1 MLTTSCPSPARLEG
15 RSRETSNYDIDFVLR
30 YAEQDVFG
38 GQFAR
43 AVATH
48 NANLATLNAY
58 PMPEEAR
65 QAIEEIRQA
74 FEIAVVEAFGLAQNG
89 GWELAGRWARI
100 ERTLKATSVRV
111 KDQLPAIE
119 ARRKQVRAFCDKRK
133 WRYDMPE
140 LAGRLAGDLGDLEGK
155 ERTRAT
161 LRKLYAR
168 DLAKLARDTTT

>member
-1 MLTTSCPSPARLEG
+1 VK
-15 RSRETSNYDIDFVLR
+15 TSNYDIDFVLR

-74 FEIAVVEAFGLAQNG
+74 FEITVVEAFGLAQNG
-89 GWELAGRWARI
+89 GWELAVRWAHS
-100 ERTLKATSVRV
+100 ERTHPMQAGRKEKRTKVIPLQARRALEICGKNGWSLSKRTRGRTIGQVAAKMKRSPRMVRRYLEPFFDTNGVDV
-111 KDQLPAIE
+111 KD
-119 ARRKQVRAFCDKRK
+119 K
-133 WRYDMPE
+133 
-140 LAGRLAGDLGDLEGK
+140 
-155 ERTRAT
+155 
-161 LRKLYAR
+161 
-168 DLAKLARDTTT
+168 